1 MFIIIR
7 RILLILIFPS
17 SNCLFVAEKSQ
28 KYCIMASAI
37 SESVDLSNL
46 SLVRAEERRCDFD
59 YLYEKKSSQ
68 NLLFPGLTVT
78 VFKTKSS

>member
-1 MFIIIR
+1 MGPLKQNITGSR
-7 RILLILIFPS
+7 AKGKCPS
-17 SNCLFVAEKSQ
+17 CKEE
-28 KYCIMASAI
+28 MRTAI

-59 YLYEKKSSQ
+59 NLYEKKSSQ